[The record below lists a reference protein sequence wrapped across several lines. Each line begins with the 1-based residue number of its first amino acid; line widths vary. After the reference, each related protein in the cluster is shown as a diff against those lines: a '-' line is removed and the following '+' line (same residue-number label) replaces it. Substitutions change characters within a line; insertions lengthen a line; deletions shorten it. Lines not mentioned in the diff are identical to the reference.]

1 MLHRIIK
8 FPKAYSLITR
18 TYTAQKPLGQWATV
32 PYRLQQLTSEGAKHS
47 EPALRVPSCL
57 AYPEKF
63 GHNVSCPCPSVPSVP
78 SVHLPCECTEIQHLK
93 TEITKLNYV
102 VTYILCFS
110 MINSLTLFSVV
121 TTKTN

>member
-8 FPKAYSLITR
+8 FPKAYSFITR
-18 TYTAQKPLGQWATV
+18 TYTARKPLGQWATV

-63 GHNVSCPCPSVPSVP
+63 GHNVSCPSVPSVP
-78 SVHLPCECTEIQHLK
+78 LSCECTEIQHLK
-93 TEITKLNYV
+93 KEITNLNYV

-121 TTKTN
+121 TTKTI

>member
-8 FPKAYSLITR
+8 FPKAYSFITR
-18 TYTAQKPLGQWATV
+18 TYTARKPLGQWAE
-32 PYRLQQLTSEGAKHS
+32 RLQQLTSEGAKH
-47 EPALRVPSCL
+47 
-57 AYPEKF
+57 PEKF

-78 SVHLPCECTEIQHLK
+78 LSCECTEIQHLK
-93 TEITKLNYV
+93 KEITKLNYV

-121 TTKTN
+121 TTKTI